1 MPGRSYTDFTVETL
15 DGTRAKVAPEEYMEA
30 PAIPAPP
37 PNMRVAYLLSRYPAV
52 SHTFFLHEVLGL
64 RQRGMHIET
73 ASINPPDRPIAEL
86 PALEA
91 IEARS
96 TIYIKSGR
104 RRKMIFDVLAAIA
117 THPGAFRR
125 GVIALLRVRDLTLAQ
140 RGFWLFYLAE
150 AMLVGRWMEARRL
163 NHLHVHFGGPVA
175 SVGMLAAA
183 AWQVP
188 FSLTIHGPD
197 ELLSVDAHHLRE
209 KVERASF
216 VFCISDFCRSQLYQL
231 TPPSEWGKFDV
242 IRLGVDP
249 VTLNPKSRPFSV
261 SSFSAAPRKLEL
273 VCTGR
278 LVPAKGHRTLLEALR
293 QLRDRG
299 VFLNVTLI
307 GSGPE
312 LTRLENFVKAY
323 GLDHA
328 VTFTSA
334 LSHAETLTRLRKADI
349 FALASFAEGI
359 PVALMEA
366 MSLGLPCVSTSVAG
380 IPELIRAGVDGLLVP
395 PANPQLLADA
405 LESLVLNPD
414 LRKALGTSARQRVIS
429 EYNLPLNQEL
439 LAQTFETKLRQL
451 SIQYNRR
458 RAR

>member
-1 MPGRSYTDFTVETL
+1 MVTVE
-15 DGTRAKVAPEEYMEA
+15 GTRTRVAPADLMEA

-37 PNMRVAYLLSRYPAV
+37 PTMRVAYLLSRYPAV

-64 RQRGMHIET
+64 RARGMHIET
-73 ASINPPDRPIAEL
+73 ASINPPDRPIDKL
-86 PALEA
+86 PPLEA

-96 TIYIKSGR
+96 TRYIKTGNR
-104 RRKMIFDVLAAIA
+104 GKMFADVIAASLK
-117 THPGAFRR
+117 HPK
-125 GVIALLRVRDLTLAQ
+125 ALLRGVKAVFGIRDLTLSQ
-140 RGFWLFYLAE
+140 RIYWAFYLAE
-150 AMLVGRWMEARRL
+150 AMLVGRWMEEQKL

-188 FSLTIHGPD
+188 YSLTIHGPD
-197 ELLSVDAHHLRE
+197 ELISVDAHHLRE
-209 KVERASF
+209 KIEHASF

-231 TPPSEWGKFDV
+231 TPPTEWGKFDV

-249 VTLNPKSRPFSV
+249 VTLNPKSR
-261 SSFSAAPRKLEL
+261 SFAASSAAPRPQEL
-273 VCTGR
+273 VCIGR
-278 LVPAKGHRTLLEALR
+278 LVPAKGHRTLLEAVR

-299 VFLNVTLI
+299 VLLNVTFI

-312 LTRLENFVKAY
+312 LTRLQNFAEAY
-323 GLDHA
+323 QLDHA

-334 LSHAETLTRLRKADI
+334 LSHQETLTRLRKADI

-366 MSLGLPCVSTSVAG
+366 MSLGLPCVSTSIAG
-380 IPELIRAGVDGLLVP
+380 IPELIRGGVDGLLVP
-395 PANPQLLADA
+395 PANPQALADA
-405 LESLVLNPD
+405 LESLVLDPE
-414 LRKALGTSARQRVIS
+414 LRARLGTSARNRVIS
-429 EYNLPLNQEL
+429 QYNLPLNQEL

-451 SIQYNRR
+451 SVQYNRR
-458 RAR
+458 RTR

>member
-1 MPGRSYTDFTVETL
+1 
-15 DGTRAKVAPEEYMEA
+15 MEA
-30 PAIPAPP
+30 PPIPGPP
-37 PNMRVAYLLSRYPAV
+37 PTMRVAYLLSRYPAV

-64 RQRGMHIET
+64 RARGMHIET
-73 ASINPPDRPIAEL
+73 ASINLHDRSIEEL
-86 PALEA
+86 PELEA
-91 IEARS
+91 IEAEA
-96 TIYIKSGR
+96 TLYIKSADKG
-104 RRKMIFDVLAAIA
+104 KMIRDVISAIMSHPAA
-117 THPGAFRR
+117 FLR
-125 GVIALLRVRDLTLAQ
+125 GLMALLKIRNLTLRERAY
-140 RGFWLFYLAE
+140 WLFYLAE
-150 AMLVGRWMEARRL
+150 AMLVGRWMEERGL

-188 FSLTIHGPD
+188 YSLTIHGPE
-197 ELLSVDAHHLRE
+197 ELLSVDAYHLRE
-209 KVERASF
+209 KVEQASF

-231 TPPSEWGKFDV
+231 TEPAEWGKFHV

-249 VTLNPKSRPFSV
+249 VTLNPKSRSFTV
-261 SSFSAAPRKLEL
+261 SSMCSPPRTLEL
-273 VCTGR
+273 VCIGR
-278 LVPAKGHRTLLEALR
+278 LVPAKGHRTLLEAVR

-299 VFLNVTLI
+299 VDLRVTLI

-312 LTRLENFVKAY
+312 LTRLQNFVSAY

-334 LSHAETLTRLRKADI
+334 LSHAQTLAQLRKADI

-395 PANPQLLADA
+395 PANPQALADA
-405 LESLVLNPD
+405 LESLVLD
-414 LRKALGTSARQRVIS
+414 AGLRESLGTSARQRVIS
-429 EYNLPLNQEL
+429 QYNLPLNQEL

-451 SIQYNRR
+451 SIQYNKRR
-458 RAR
+458 QR